1 MARIDPSK
9 LNLEEKVVQINR
21 VAKVVQGGRRF
32 SFSAVV
38 VVGDGNGIVGAGL
51 GKAGEVPEAI
61 RKGVEDAKKHL
72 IKVPL
77 VGSTIPHEVHRHFGA
92 SRVMLKP
99 ASAGTGVIAGGSVRS
114 VVEAAGIRD
123 LLSKAQG
130 STNPINVV
138 RATIEC
144 LAALRS
150 ADVIA
155 ALRGRTA
162 EELLGKRGAE
172 AAREP
177 HEIPERREPMTD
189 GRWTWPLGEPSC
201 RHDRPDADGDL
212 DALHDRPQG
221 RRARHDPGARPASA
235 QPDRRGRRH
244 SGHARHAAPRRV
256 PHRRRGAGRRK
267 GRGDE
272 VKLHDLHPTPGS
284 RTPSRRVGRG
294 HGSGRGKTAG
304 RGTKGQKSRAG
315 GSLPAWFEGG
325 QTPLHIRTPSSTA
338 SATAA
343 ASRTRRSTSGA

>member
-61 RKGVEDAKKHL
+61 RKGVEDAKKRL

-99 ASAGTGVIAGGSVRS
+99 ASAGTGVIAGGSVRA

-144 LAALRS
+144 LTALRS

-177 HEIPERREPMTD
+177 HVIPERREQM
-189 GRWTWPLGEPSC
+189 PS
-201 RHDRPDADGDL
+201 G
-212 DALHDRPQG
+212 G
-221 RRARHDPGARPASA
+221 G
-235 QPDRRGRRH
+235 RGR
-244 SGHARHAAPRRV
+244 
-256 PHRRRGAGRRK
+256 
-267 GRGDE
+267 
-272 VKLHDLHPTPGS
+272 
-284 RTPSRRVGRG
+284 
-294 HGSGRGKTAG
+294 
-304 RGTKGQKSRAG
+304 
-315 GSLPAWFEGG
+315 
-325 QTPLHIRTPSSTA
+325 
-338 SATAA
+338 
-343 ASRTRRSTSGA
+343 